1 MDLLHIAHGN
11 HDWLTPEEEDAV
23 LQRLA
28 ARARVFVRGEA
39 WQVLTQRASKARLQP
54 RELLQRDIVPAAI
67 LLVIA
72 ESMTPQR
79 LQIGRTRLG
88 TPEGT
93 WPPLSPMS
101 LLPWQYVKW
110 FWQQVPKAVTAFLL
124 DQPYPQ
130 TPPAPPVEWVA
141 PEVAL
146 SPEAIVQ
153 ARSLLHAVW
162 HVASPQQQDI
172 LRLLLLEESTVAEV
186 AARLRVRRAHVYAQ
200 LDRLQAKIQDL

>member
-1 MDLLHIAHGN
+1 M
-11 HDWLTPEEEDAV
+11 PAV
-23 LQRLA
+23 
-28 ARARVFVRGEA
+28 
-39 WQVLTQRASKARLQP
+39 
-54 RELLQRDIVPAAI
+54 I

-79 LQIGRTRLG
+79 LQIGRTRIG

-101 LLPWQYVKW
+101 LLPWQYVQW
-110 FWQQVPKAVTAFLL
+110 FWQQVPKAVTAVLL

-162 HVASPQQQDI
+162 HVASPQQQAI
-172 LRLLLLEESTVAEV
+172 LRLLWDREPVSYIAVHLGIS
-186 AARLRVRRAHVYAQ
+186 RSSVYTQ
-200 LDRLQAKIQDL
+200 LARLQAKIQDL